1 MTGEEA
7 RGRTIDGEL
16 ALARECLQEARYAI
30 EGGFFRL
37 ARSRAYYA
45 CFHTATAV
53 FAAQGKAFR
62 RHIGLQAA
70 VDTELV
76 KPGLVPPECAAS
88 LRRLYQARLRS
99 DYGDI
104 APASR
109 AEADQAVADA
119 EKIVAVLTPLAFR
132 AKDDGH

>member
-1 MTGEEA
+1 MTGDEA
-7 RGRTIDGEL
+7 RRRTVEGEL
-16 ALARECLQEARYAI
+16 GLARECLQEARYALH
-30 EGGFFRL
+30 GGFYRL

-45 CFHTATAV
+45 CFHAATAV

-76 KPGLVPPECAAS
+76 KPGFVPPECAES

-104 APASR
+104 APTSR
-109 AEADQAVADA
+109 SEAENAVSDADR
-119 EKIVAVLTPLAFR
+119 IVALLAPLATR
-132 AKDDGH
+132 PSESGS

>member
-7 RGRTIDGEL
+7 RGRTVEGEL
-16 ALARECLQEARYAI
+16 ALAAECLQEARYAL

-37 ARSRAYYA
+37 AKSRAYYA
-45 CFHTATAV
+45 CFHAATAV

-62 RHIGLQAA
+62 RHTGLQAA
-70 VDTELV
+70 VESELV

-88 LRRLYQARLRS
+88 IRRLYQARLRS

-104 APASR
+104 APTSR
-109 AEADQAVADA
+109 SEADEAVADA
-119 EKIVAVLTPLAFR
+119 EKIVALLKPLASR
-132 AKDDGH
+132 PKGGGR

>member
-7 RGRTIDGEL
+7 RSRTVDGEL
-16 ALARECLQEARYAI
+16 ALARECLQEARYAL

-45 CFHTATAV
+45 CFHAATAV

-76 KPGLVPPECAAS
+76 KPGLVPPECATS

-104 APASR
+104 APTSR
-109 AEADQAVADA
+109 AEADQAVIDA
-119 EKIVAVLTPLAFR
+119 EKIVALLAPLALP
-132 AKDDGH
+132 AKDGRP

>member
-7 RGRTIDGEL
+7 RGRTIEGEL
-16 ALARECLQEARYAI
+16 ALAAECLQEARYALD
-30 EGGFFRL
+30 GGFYRL

-45 CFHTATAV
+45 CFHAATAV

-104 APASR
+104 APTSR
-109 AEADQAVADA
+109 SEAEQAVTDAD
-119 EKIVAVLTPLAFR
+119 KIVALLAPLASR
-132 AKDDGH
+132 PSESGP

>member
-7 RGRTIDGEL
+7 RGRTVEGAL
-16 ALARECLQEARYAI
+16 ALAAECLQEARYAL

-45 CFHTATAV
+45 CFHAATAV

-62 RHIGLQAA
+62 RHTGLPAA
-70 VDTELV
+70 VESDLV
-76 KPGLVPPECAAS
+76 KPGLVPPERAAS
-88 LRRLYQARLRS
+88 IRRLYQARLRS

-104 APASR
+104 APTSR
-109 AEADQAVADA
+109 SEADEAVADA
-119 EKIVAVLTPLAFR
+119 EKIVALLKPLASR
-132 AKDDGH
+132 PKDSGR

>member
-7 RGRTIDGEL
+7 QTRTVEGEL
-16 ALARECLQEARYAI
+16 ALARECLDEARYALK
-30 EGGFFRL
+30 GGFFRL

-45 CFHTATAV
+45 CFHAATAV
-53 FAAQGKAFR
+53 FAARGKAFR

-76 KPGLVPPECAAS
+76 KPGLVPPECAVS
-88 LRRLYQARLRS
+88 LRRLYQARLKS

-109 AEADQAVADA
+109 SEADQAVAEA
-119 EKIVAVLTPLAFR
+119 EKIVAVLTPLASHQPDR
-132 AKDDGH
+132 GG

>member
-7 RGRTIDGEL
+7 RSRTVDAEL
-16 ALARECLQEARYAI
+16 ALARECLAEARYALD
-30 EGGFFRL
+30 GGFFRL

-45 CFHTATAV
+45 CFHAATAV
-53 FAAQGKAFR
+53 FAGRGKAFR

-76 KPGLVPPECAAS
+76 KRGLVPPECAAS
-88 LRRLYQARLRS
+88 LRQLYQARLRS

-104 APASR
+104 APSSR
-109 AEADQAVADA
+109 GEAADAIADA
-119 EKIVAVLTPLAFR
+119 EKIVALLASL
-132 AKDDGH
+132 ALQVKDDAH

>member
-7 RGRTIDGEL
+7 RGRTVEGAL
-16 ALARECLQEARYAI
+16 ALAAECLQEARYAL

-45 CFHTATAV
+45 CFHAATAV

-62 RHIGLQAA
+62 RHTGLPAA
-70 VDTELV
+70 VESDLV
-76 KPGLVPPECAAS
+76 KLGLVPPECAAS
-88 LRRLYQARLRS
+88 IRRLYQARLRS

-104 APASR
+104 APTSR
-109 AEADQAVADA
+109 SEADEAVADA
-119 EKIVAVLTPLAFR
+119 EKIVALLKPLASR
-132 AKDDGH
+132 PKDSGR

>member
-7 RGRTIDGEL
+7 QSRTVDGEL
-16 ALARECLQEARYAI
+16 ALARECLQEARYAL

-45 CFHTATAV
+45 CFHAATAV

-104 APASR
+104 APTSR
-109 AEADQAVADA
+109 AEADQAVIDA
-119 EKIVAVLTPLAFR
+119 EKIIALLTPLAFR
-132 AKDDGH
+132 AKDGGP